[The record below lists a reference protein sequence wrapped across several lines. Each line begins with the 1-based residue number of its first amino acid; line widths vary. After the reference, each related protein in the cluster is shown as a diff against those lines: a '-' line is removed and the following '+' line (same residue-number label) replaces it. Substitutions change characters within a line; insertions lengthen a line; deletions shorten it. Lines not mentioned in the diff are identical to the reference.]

1 VAQAEGLEEFPLDQL
16 LRVMNNTLL
25 QIAILFCTLSLSAF
39 GGGKVVLPTM
49 HHDAVQTR
57 PDYSFNNHQWMDDA
71 DFVNLFSISMA
82 APGPSMMV
90 VTLVGLKACLPYGT
104 AVAILG
110 ALVATLAMF
119 VPSSFLVYFAGKWW
133 DSWEESP
140 WRHSIMDAIM
150 PISTGLILAATWIIA
165 KTSIHSVPTAIMGV
179 VALLLMLFTKINPV
193 LMMGVAGA
201 ISWVFLR

>member
-1 VAQAEGLEEFPLDQL
+1 
-16 LRVMNNTLL
+16 MNRTFL
-25 QIAILFCTLSLSAF
+25 QIAGLFSTLSLSAF
-39 GGGKVVLPTM
+39 GGGKVVLPSM
-49 HHDAVQTR
+49 HQAAVGEY
-57 PDYSFNNHQWMDDA
+57 DWMTSQQ
-71 DFVNLFSISMA
+71 FVDLFSISMA

-104 AVAILG
+104 AMAILG

-119 VPSSFLVYFAGKWW
+119 VPSSFLVYYAGNWW
-133 DSWEESP
+133 DNWKESP
-140 WRHSIMDAIM
+140 WRHSVMDAIM

-165 KTSIHSVPTAIMGV
+165 KTSIHTIPTAIMGV

-201 ISWVFLR
+201 ISWLFLR

>member
-1 VAQAEGLEEFPLDQL
+1 MIRALAQLA
-16 LRVMNNTLL
+16 
-25 QIAILFCTLSLSAF
+25 ALFSALSLSAF
-39 GGGKVVLPTM
+39 GGGKVVLPSM
-49 HHDAVQTR
+49 HQAAVVE
-57 PDYSFNNHQWMDDA
+57 YHWMTDQE
-71 DFVNLFSISMA
+71 FVDLFSISMA

-90 VTLVGLKACLPYGT
+90 VSLVGLKACVGYGFW
-104 AVAILG
+104 AAILG
-110 ALVATLAMF
+110 ALIATLAMF
-119 VPSSFLVYFAGKWW
+119 LPSSILVYVVGKCW

-140 WRHSIMDAIM
+140 WRHSVQQAIL

-193 LMMGVAGA
+193 LMMGLAGA